1 MKLFGTDG
9 IRGEAGAPPLDVP
22 TLRRLG
28 RLLGA
33 LLAETGAPRRRVVIG
48 GDTREST
55 AELSH
60 AVASGLA
67 AAGIEV
73 DFAGVVPTPAVADL
87 VLDRGDAAGI
97 SISASHNPWR
107 DNGIKIFGSDGEK
120 FADESESELERRLAA
135 SASEPAPPDLAVEI
149 DPKLSEFYLARL
161 ARAAPEGLAGLS
173 VVLDCGNGAA
183 FELAP
188 RALQNAGARVE
199 AIGVSPNGRNINEG
213 CGALHP
219 EEMSRRVRDGGHD
232 LGAAF
237 DGDADRIILCD
248 ETGRILDGDDILWIL
263 ARSRKELGLLDPS
276 IVVGTVMSNFGLEFA
291 LSSDEIVLLRTPVG
305 DRHVARMMRETNA
318 VLGGESSGHIIQAEL
333 STTGDGI
340 LAALSVAALVKK
352 SGVPLSKLADLKKT
366 PQVLKNVRVAKRVPL
381 EDVPPLLAEIQKA
394 EDELKGTGRVLVRY
408 SGTEPLLRVMVEG
421 PDADDIEKI
430 AERICEVA
438 EREMKLV

>member
-1 MKLFGTDG
+1 VKLFGTDG
-9 IRGEAGAPPLDVP
+9 IRGEAGKAPLDAP

-33 LLAETGAPRRRVVIG
+33 MLAETGGPRRVVIG

-55 AELSH
+55 PELCR

-67 AAGIEV
+67 ASGIAV

-97 SISASHNPWR
+97 SVSASHNPWR
-107 DNGIKIFGSDGEK
+107 DNGVKIFGSNGEK
-120 FADESESELERRLAA
+120 WADEFEIELERRMAM
-135 SASEPAPPDLAVEI
+135 PPSKIEIAEIALEI

-173 VVLDCGNGAA
+173 ILLDCGNGAA
-183 FELAP
+183 HALAP
-188 RALQNAGARVE
+188 RAFGNAGAKVE
-199 AIGVSPNGRNINEG
+199 AIGITPDGRNINEG

-219 EEMSRRVRDGGHD
+219 EEMAKRVHDGRYD
-232 LGAAF
+232 FGAAF

-263 ARSRKELGLLDPS
+263 ARSRKELGLLVPS

-291 LSSDEIVLLRTPVG
+291 LSAEEIVLLRTPVG
-305 DRHVARMMRETNA
+305 DRHVARMMKETDA
-318 VLGGESSGHIIQAEL
+318 ILGGEPSGHIIQANF

-340 LAALSVAALVKK
+340 LTALSVAALVRKT
-352 SGVPLSKLADLKKT
+352 GVPLSKLADLQKT
-366 PQVLKNVRVAKRVPL
+366 PQLLKNVRVARRVPL
-381 EDVPPLLAEIQKA
+381 EDAPLLLAEIQKA
-394 EDELKGTGRVLVRY
+394 EDELKGVGRVLVRY
-408 SGTEPLLRVMVEG
+408 SGTEPVLRVMVEG
-421 PDADDIEKI
+421 PDAEDIEKI
-430 AERICEVA
+430 AERLCGVA
-438 EREMKLV
+438 TRELGVG